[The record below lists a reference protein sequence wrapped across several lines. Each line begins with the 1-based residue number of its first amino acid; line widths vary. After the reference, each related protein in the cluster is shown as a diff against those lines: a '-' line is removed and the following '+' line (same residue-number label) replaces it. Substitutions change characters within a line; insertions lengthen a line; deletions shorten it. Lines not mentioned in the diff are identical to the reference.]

1 MVSSQFL
8 RRALA
13 GAALVC
19 ASVVLYWIWP
29 APVPAAMKAAKDRKV
44 APAFTLQDATNADV
58 KLSDYNG
65 KVVLLNFWATWCGP
79 CKMEIPWFIEFE
91 KTYQSRGFAVLGIS
105 MDDEG
110 WTAVKPYIA
119 AQKINYRVALGN
131 DQVAQ
136 LYGGIDSLPTTLL
149 IDRDGRVASVHVG
162 LVNRSDY
169 DNEIR
174 QLLASDRGAGGCE
187 PLHEPSKDDLA
198 DDTPR
203 RGDTR
208 CPASTLEKRSI
219 TRGETIRRNMR

>member
-174 QLLASDRGAGGCE
+174 QLLASDRGAGGYE
-187 PLHEPSKDDLA
+187 PLHEPSKDELGRRYTA
-198 DDTPR
+198 PR
-203 RGDTR
+203 
-208 CPASTLEKRSI
+208 
-219 TRGETIRRNMR
+219 

>member
-19 ASVVLYWIWP
+19 ASVVLYWVWP

-174 QLLASDRGAGGCE
+174 QLLASDRAPVATSRCMNRV
-187 PLHEPSKDDLA
+187 KMNLA

-208 CPASTLEKRSI
+208 CPASTLE
-219 TRGETIRRNMR
+219 

>member
-1 MVSSQFL
+1 MSSSQFL

-13 GAALVC
+13 GAALAC
-19 ASVVLYWIWP
+19 ASVVLYSVWP
-29 APVPAAMKAAKDRKV
+29 APVPAAVKAAKDRKV
-44 APAFTLQDATNADV
+44 AAAFTLKDATNANV
-58 KLSDYNG
+58 RLLDYKG

-91 KTYQSRGFAVLGIS
+91 KTYRSRRFAVLGIS

-110 WTAVKPYIA
+110 WSAVKPYIA
-119 AQKINYRVALGN
+119 AQKINYRVVLGN

-149 IDRDGRVASVHVG
+149 IDRDGRVASLHVG

-174 QLLASDRGAGGCE
+174 QLLASDKRAGGDE
-187 PLHEPSKDDLA
+187 PA
-198 DDTPR
+198 D
-203 RGDTR
+203 
-208 CPASTLEKRSI
+208 PAARTESR
-219 TRGETIRRNMR
+219 

>member
-19 ASVVLYWIWP
+19 ASVVLYWVWP

-174 QLLASDRGAGGCE
+174 QLLASDKGAGGDE
-187 PLHEPSKDDLA
+187 PLHDPSKDELG
-198 DDTPR
+198 R
-203 RGDTR
+203 R
-208 CPASTLEKRSI
+208 
-219 TRGETIRRNMR
+219 

>member
-1 MVSSQFL
+1 MPSFHFL

-13 GAALVC
+13 GAALLC
-19 ASVVLYWIWP
+19 ALIALYSVWP
-29 APVPAAMKAAKDRKV
+29 APVPAAMRAAKDRKV
-44 APAFTLQDATNADV
+44 APAFTLKDATNANV
-58 KLSDYNG
+58 RLLDYKG
-65 KVVLLNFWATWCGP
+65 RVVLLNFWATWCGP
-79 CKMEIPWFIEFE
+79 CKMEVPWFVEFE

-105 MDDEG
+105 MDDDG

-149 IDRDGRVASVHVG
+149 IDRDGRVAAVHVG

-174 QLLASDRGAGGCE
+174 QLLASDKGVGGDE
-187 PLHEPSKDDLA
+187 RLHEPSKDEIGRRYTA
-198 DDTPR
+198 PR
-203 RGDTR
+203 
-208 CPASTLEKRSI
+208 
-219 TRGETIRRNMR
+219 

>member
-1 MVSSQFL
+1 MSSSQFL

-19 ASVVLYWIWP
+19 ALVALYSVWP
-29 APVPAAMKAAKDRKV
+29 APVPAAVKAAKDRKV
-44 APAFTLQDATNADV
+44 AAAFTLKDDTNANV
-58 KLSDYNG
+58 RLFDYKG
-65 KVVLLNFWATWCGP
+65 RVVLLNFWATWCGP

-91 KTYQSRGFAVLGIS
+91 KTYRSRGFAVLGIS
-105 MDDEG
+105 MDDDG

-149 IDRDGRVASVHVG
+149 IDRDGRVASLHVG

-174 QLLASDRGAGGCE
+174 QLLASDKRAGGDE
-187 PLHEPSKDDLA
+187 PA
-198 DDTPR
+198 D
-203 RGDTR
+203 
-208 CPASTLEKRSI
+208 PAARTESR
-219 TRGETIRRNMR
+219 

>member
-162 LVNRSDY
+162 LVNRGDY

-174 QLLASDRGAGGCE
+174 QLLASDRGAGGYE
-187 PLHEPSKDDLA
+187 PLHEPSKDELYTA
-198 DDTPR
+198 P
-203 RGDTR
+203 
-208 CPASTLEKRSI
+208 K
-219 TRGETIRRNMR
+219 

>member
-1 MVSSQFL
+1 MSSSQFL

-13 GAALVC
+13 GSALAC
-19 ASVVLYWIWP
+19 ASVVLYSVWP
-29 APVPAAMKAAKDRKV
+29 APVPAAVKAAKDRKV
-44 APAFTLQDATNADV
+44 AAAFTLKDATNANV
-58 KLSDYNG
+58 RLLDYKG

-91 KTYQSRGFAVLGIS
+91 KTYRSRGFAVLGIS

-110 WTAVKPYIA
+110 WSAVKPYIA

-149 IDRDGRVASVHVG
+149 IDRDGRVASLHVG

-169 DNEIR
+169 ANEIR
-174 QLLASDRGAGGCE
+174 QLLASDRRAGGDE
-187 PLHEPSKDDLA
+187 PVD
-198 DDTPR
+198 
-203 RGDTR
+203 
-208 CPASTLEKRSI
+208 PAARTESR
-219 TRGETIRRNMR
+219 